1 MLEPMLFEWVA
12 IVLPEHIRLKSDC
25 LYQFRSEGDENYI
38 TAVIHLHIAILLYG
52 MVVIML

>member
-1 MLEPMLFEWVA
+1 MHFEWVA

-52 MVVIML
+52 MVVIMLLT